1 MGFPGRPQ
9 RPMWAH
15 PNYRQPRPRREETAV
30 EYTIRCIAHLVSPP
44 QFAGEHYEIECT
56 DMAEQILALQPQIE
70 AAWQR
75 SQSQEGEK

>member
-1 MGFPGRPQ
+1 M
-9 RPMWAH
+9 
-15 PNYRQPRPRREETAV
+15 